1 MKLQQKT
8 KTFHLIFKMY
18 SIFIIKLT
26 ISYKDLHMTL
36 KRGLTTN
43 NQNKIKELKV
53 IYLKPKVPQSA
64 KNYSTWKLITKPCK
78 SGRKG

>member
-1 MKLQQKT
+1 
-8 KTFHLIFKMY
+8 MY

-43 NQNKIKELKV
+43 NQNNIKELKV

-64 KNYSTWKLITKPCK
+64 KYYSTWKLITKPCK
-78 SGRKG
+78 SGRKK

>member
-1 MKLQQKT
+1 
-8 KTFHLIFKMY
+8 MY